1 MKITVIYHSH
11 SGKTRAVV
19 EKISRQLGGDI
30 IEVVPNQPYSTLSAV
45 TKGCYRALTA
55 AADAITPNQISLA
68 DSDLVV
74 LACPV
79 WAGKPTPVINGALRS
94 LSGGEGKRA
103 FVVTTCGDAKSG
115 DQATA
120 LLKIRASEAGMVV
133 VGGETLDK
141 QGVINE
147 TAILSLIENIRK
159 AGELS

>member
-1 MKITVIYHSH
+1 MNITVIYHSH
-11 SGKTRAVV
+11 TGKTRAVV
-19 EKISRQLGGDI
+19 EKISRQLGGNI
-30 IEVVPNQPYSTLSAV
+30 IEVVPNQQYSTLSAV

-55 AADAITPNQISLA
+55 AADAVTPDQISLT

-74 LACPV
+74 LASPV

-94 LSGGEGKRA
+94 ISGGEGKRV

-115 DQATA
+115 DQATT
-120 LLKIRASEAGMVV
+120 LLKIRAYETGMIV

-147 TAILSLIENIRK
+147 TAILSLIEKIK
-159 AGELS
+159 AAGESS